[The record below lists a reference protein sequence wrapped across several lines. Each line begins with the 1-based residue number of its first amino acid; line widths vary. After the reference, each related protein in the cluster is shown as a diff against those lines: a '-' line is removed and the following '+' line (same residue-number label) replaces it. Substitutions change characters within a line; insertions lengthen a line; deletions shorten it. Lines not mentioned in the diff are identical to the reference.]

1 MSYRFWKRDPKLIK
15 MKTFLT
21 SWDRRRLSEP
31 CWLGSQTASASSWR
45 RAEVLQKKYNFI
57 NLGRLWKEQVVEA
70 DMQICN
76 AYNLFRLK
84 RMWILLAY
92 LVLASKW
99 IRHKPAQIIPRCPK
113 TGKPE
118 ITEKKLHKKNK
129 KSLEIICHFIASSV
143 TDVGGFL
150 SKYGINFCFVGL
162 TKMSAS

>member
-1 MSYRFWKRDPKLIK
+1 
-15 MKTFLT
+15 
-21 SWDRRRLSEP
+21 
-31 CWLGSQTASASSWR
+31 
-45 RAEVLQKKYNFI
+45 
-57 NLGRLWKEQVVEA
+57 
-70 DMQICN
+70 
-76 AYNLFRLK
+76 
-84 RMWILLAY
+84 MWILLAY

-118 ITEKKLHKKNK
+118 ITEKKLHKKKK

-162 TKMSAS
+162 TKISES